1 MKEKDAPF
9 KLCMDVLGRLHDA
22 GALERI
28 VIIGSWCTYF
38 YRKCGVLGGNIGTLR
53 TDDIDFLVPR
63 PFRGDLHV
71 DIPGL
76 VKDMGF
82 IVVRGMT
89 GAMQLEHADMK
100 IEFLVPERGRGSDAP
115 FNIDALGVVA
125 QQLRFLDFLL
135 EETIFVKTGNIKI
148 RLPLPERFGL
158 HKILISGRRHRP
170 DKMAKDIEQG
180 IDVLRSVIAAE
191 KSEKVAEIFHSLPA
205 KWRKAI
211 LVGLK
216 GTDDLLAILSK
227 RSTP

>member
-9 KLCMDVLGRLHDA
+9 KLCMDVLGRLQDA

-38 YRKCGVLGGNIGTLR
+38 YRKCGVLVGNIGTLR

-63 PFRGDLHV
+63 PFRGDLHI
-71 DIPGL
+71 DIPDL

-82 IVVRGMT
+82 IVVRGLT

-100 IEFLVPERGRGSDAP
+100 MEFLVPERGRGSDVP

-135 EETIFVKTGNIKI
+135 EETFLAKTGDVRI

-170 DKMAKDIEQG
+170 DKTAKDIEQG
-180 IDVLRSVIAAE
+180 IDVLRAVISAGN
-191 KSEKVAEIFHSLPA
+191 SGKVKELFHSLPPN
-205 KWRKAI
+205 WRKAI
-211 LVGLK
+211 LAGLK
-216 GTDDLLAILSK
+216 GADDLLEVFSGK
-227 RSTP
+227 